1 MQQLQRRSF
10 LQAAIVAFPFAA
22 LAQSSAPPSLAGVHP
37 VASGED
43 LANTP
48 HPMPYSSMKF
58 KVGTQD
64 ANGGLFVIE
73 HNNLNKGGPPRHLH
87 YEQEEWFY
95 MMEGEMIMEVGPE
108 RLRLKPGD
116 SVCAPRRVPHVWAYV
131 GDKPGRLLIAF
142 APAGQM
148 EAFFREVTK
157 PNAAP
162 MDAKTFRAYGME
174 HVGPPLSLL

>member
-10 LQAAIVAFPFAA
+10 LQAAMAAFPFAA
-22 LAQSSAPPSLAGVHP
+22 LAQSSSPPPLAGVHP

-48 HPMPYSSMKF
+48 
-58 KVGTQD
+58 
-64 ANGGLFVIE
+64 
-73 HNNLNKGGPPRHLH
+73 RHLH
-87 YEQEEWFY
+87 
-95 MMEGEMIMEVGPE
+95 
-108 RLRLKPGD
+108 
-116 SVCAPRRVPHVWAYV
+116 
-131 GDKPGRLLIAF
+131 KPGRLLIAF

-157 PNAAP
+157 PNEAP

>member
-10 LQAAIVAFPFAA
+10 LQAAIAAFSFAA
-22 LAQSSAPPSLAGVHP
+22 LAQSSAPPSSASVHP

-58 KVGTQD
+58 KVGTED

-95 MMEGEMIMEVGPE
+95 MMEGEMIMEVGTE

-116 SVCAPRRVPHVWAYV
+116 SVCAPRSVPHVWAYV

>member
-1 MQQLQRRSF
+1 
-10 LQAAIVAFPFAA
+10 
-22 LAQSSAPPSLAGVHP
+22 
-37 VASGED
+37 
-43 LANTP
+43 
-48 HPMPYSSMKF
+48 MKF
-58 KVGTQD
+58 KVGTGD

-95 MMEGEMIMEVGPE
+95 MMEGEMIMEVGTE

-116 SVCAPRRVPHVWAYV
+116 SVCAPRSVPHVWAYV

-174 HVGPPLSLL
+174 HVGPPLSLS

>member
-10 LQAAIVAFPFAA
+10 LQAA
-22 LAQSSAPPSLAGVHP
+22 G
-37 VASGED
+37 
-43 LANTP
+43 
-48 HPMPYSSMKF
+48 
-58 KVGTQD
+58 D

-73 HNNLNKGGPPRHLH
+73 HNNLNKGGPPRHL
-87 YEQEEWFY
+87 
-95 MMEGEMIMEVGPE
+95 
-108 RLRLKPGD
+108 
-116 SVCAPRRVPHVWAYV
+116 HVWAYV